1 MTAVEKWARE
11 RADGLRDRVAARLGN
26 ALPGVRIEREGER
39 LVVTGRGVIARFIGD
54 DGLRDW
60 REDER

>member
-1 MTAVEKWARE
+1 MRAVEE
-11 RADGLRDRVAARLGN
+11 RARARADALRERVAARL
-26 ALPGVRIEREGER
+26 AAVLPGARVEREGER
-39 LVVTGRGVIARFIGD
+39 LVVTGRGVIARFVGA